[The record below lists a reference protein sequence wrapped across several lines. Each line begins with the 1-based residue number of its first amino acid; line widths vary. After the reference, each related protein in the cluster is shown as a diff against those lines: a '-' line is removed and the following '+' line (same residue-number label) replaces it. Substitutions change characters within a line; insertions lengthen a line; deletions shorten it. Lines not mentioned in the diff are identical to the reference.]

1 VRIVSITILIFDK
14 SKNISKMD
22 LKLYLGPNEITSY
35 RYTMISSDSN
45 VSIEQLLL

>member
-14 SKNISKMD
+14 SKNISKMN
-22 LKLYLGPNEITSY
+22 LKLYLCPNEITSY

-45 VSIEQLLL
+45 EKMTNLLK